1 MRTLLK
7 RLAFASLLL
16 AAAFLPAQTTDE
28 DLQNVLY
35 KLDHGESV
43 EHLLINLS
51 DINFA
56 TGTATLESGAKGY
69 LDQVAKLLRS
79 VPNMNLM
86 IKGHADNT
94 GSASVNQR
102 LSTERATAVQ
112 NYLIQQNIAA
122 NRLKSQGF
130 GSSMPLN
137 ENTSAE
143 GRAKNR
149 RVELEILKTETVKA
163 LQDVIVLRNGER
175 VGAIV
180 RNFDRNQI
188 TYRQFS
194 DDSEQRVAS
203 ARVEKI
209 IFADGREVL
218 FEMPPSPAKPAPETK
233 PKRDFN
239 FRPFA
244 ESEAFHPGQFVL
256 GMGIGVENNIGIR
269 YRDHKISL
277 PPLWMVAELPLKHN
291 VGVGISAGLMRWH
304 PNQNKDEAE
313 LLYYSVAPRVAYH
326 FNLGPSLDLYTG
338 LAITARFVNLKAER
352 EGTDPLSITNNR
364 IDVGLLGGIRYYFN
378 KVLGLYGEYGNDN
391 VACARIGLSLRF
403 GR

>member
-1 MRTLLK
+1 MRTLQKHLV
-7 RLAFASLLL
+7 LVSLLVST
-16 AAAFLPAQTTDE
+16 AFLQAQTTEE

-79 VPNMNLM
+79 VPNMTLM

-94 GSASVNQR
+94 GSAAANQR
-102 LSTERATAVQ
+102 LSTERANAVQ

-122 NRLKSQGF
+122 SRLKSQGF
-130 GSSMPLN
+130 GSSMPLTD
-137 ENTSAE
+137 NTSAD

-163 LQDVIVLRNGER
+163 LQDIIVLRNGER

-194 DDSEQRVAS
+194 DNSEQKVAT

-209 IFADGREVL
+209 IFADGREVFFDL
-218 FEMPPSPAKPAPETK
+218 PASPTPETK
-233 PKRDFN
+233 PKRDFQ
-239 FRPFA
+239 FKPFA
-244 ESEAFHPGQFVL
+244 QSEAFHPGQFVL
-256 GMGIGVENNIGIR
+256 GLGIGVENNIGVR

-277 PPLWMVAELPLKHN
+277 PPLWAVAELPLKHN
-291 VGVGISAGLMRWH
+291 VGVGLSAGMMRWH
-304 PNQNKDEAE
+304 PKQSKDEAT
-313 LLYYSVAPRVAYH
+313 LLYYSFAPRVAYH
-326 FNLGPSLDLYTG
+326 FNLGPNLDLYTG
-338 LAITARFVNLKAER
+338 LAITARFVSLNVER
-352 EGTDPLSITNNR
+352 EGFDQIAVTNHR
-364 IDVGLLGGIRYYFN
+364 IDVGLFSGIRYYFN
-378 KVLGLYGEYGNDN
+378 NFFGLYGEYGNDN
-391 VACARIGLSLRF
+391 VACARIGISLRF
-403 GR
+403 GH